1 MKRVSIQDLKATL
14 STAIAEAEAGATILV
29 TRHGEPVAKIGPAA
43 RAHVHRGPAVGTGRL
58 QPAVRRST
66 KGRYLE
72 VLDEDRR
79 DDR

>member
-1 MKRVSIQDLKATL
+1 MKRVSIQDLNATL
-14 STAIAEAEAGATILV
+14 STAVAEAEAGATILV

-43 RAHVHRGPAVGTGRL
+43 SAHVHRGPAVGTGRL